1 MSAGLDHVT
10 LCGIGK
16 NPYHYHLVTIA
27 LVGNCH
33 NGVTVFLI
41 AEFDFFNKSCNGCHR
56 GKHRPF
62 CDSMLPSFIQNAAHL
77 PMRRYHALM
86 KKNPAVKPGSSF

>member
-41 AEFDFFNKSCNGCHR
+41 AEFDFSINPVMVAIAGNT
-56 GKHRPF
+56 
-62 CDSMLPSFIQNAAHL
+62 
-77 PMRRYHALM
+77 ALSVIVCCRLLS
-86 KKNPAVKPGSSF
+86 KTPPICR